1 MISILFP
8 LLFCPIFKKKKKQ
21 EPVLE
26 LKEFHILL
34 IAQKYKIPSVAIIKQ
49 NVPAGPKDIGN
60 KKPPICFL

>member
-8 LLFCPIFKKKKKQ
+8 LLFCPIFFFKQ

-26 LKEFHILL
+26 LKEFQILL
-34 IAQKYKIPSVAIIKQ
+34 IAQKYKIPSVAIIKK

-60 KKPPICFL
+60 KKPPVCFL